1 MLHSARA
8 KGQHR
13 FYTVRPTIL
22 SHSIPRLPAPTCP
35 QVSLLEALAEYTSI
49 PVDNTYK
56 TLSVACVLVGIVNV
70 ASAGVLYRFDRAF

>member
-1 MLHSARA
+1 
-8 KGQHR
+8 
-13 FYTVRPTIL
+13 
-22 SHSIPRLPAPTCP
+22 
-35 QVSLLEALAEYTSI
+35 LLEALAEYTSI